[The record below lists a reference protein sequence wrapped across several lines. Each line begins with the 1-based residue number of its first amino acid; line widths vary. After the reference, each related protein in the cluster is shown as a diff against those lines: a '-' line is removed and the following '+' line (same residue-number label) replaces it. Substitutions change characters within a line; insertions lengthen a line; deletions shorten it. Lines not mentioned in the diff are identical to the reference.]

1 MAEKNFLIQLTNDL
15 YRLTILFPKKEPL
28 RYKIRQWADEILANF
43 IQLETKQKLIG
54 DRPVNNNFSL
64 LNQVRTLKRQI
75 LEDLE
80 VLDSFF
86 EIAKSQKW
94 VSLQETI
101 NLQEEYVKLKE
112 ELEKEQMPEMLFPE
126 GEKRL
131 SINERQ
137 QKILEVLKERGKVQ
151 VWEIKKIFPDVS
163 KRTLRR
169 DFEQMLSQGLI
180 ERIGERNETFYQL
193 KP

>member
-64 LNQVRTLKRQI
+64 LNQMRTLKRQI

>member
-64 LNQVRTLKRQI
+64 LNQMRTLKRQI

-101 NLQEEYVKLKE
+101 NLQGEYVKLKE